1 MPMLTTRQLCER
13 YQVSRTTLTRWRESF
28 GFPAPLKVGRT
39 LRFDPLTV
47 EVWVESRTRN
57 EEKSA

>member
-13 YQVSRTTLTRWRESF
+13 YQVSRTTLARWRESHA
-28 GFPAPLKVGRT
+28 FPEPLRVGRT
-39 LRFDPLTV
+39 LRFAPEAV
-47 EVWVESRTRN
+47 EAWVEARTRN

>member
-13 YQVSRTTLTRWRESF
+13 YAVSRTTLARWRESF
-28 GFPAPLKVGRT
+28 GFPAPLRVGRT
-39 LRFDPLTV
+39 LRFAPEAV
-47 EVWVESRTRN
+47 EAWVAARTRN